1 MVSSRLNSA
10 DKSGEAYSQLYWPGL
25 IGGGRLF
32 GVNSLMK
39 TLGSYLRTFMVFA
52 SKVWTFICFVFKKQT
67 RAVSKSVS
75 RNLMQLW
82 WGCRRI
88 PKWVAK
94 YTFIAE

>member
-10 DKSGEAYSQLYWPGL
+10 DKGGEAYSQFYWPGL

-52 SKVWTFICFVFKKQT
+52 SKVWTFICFVFRKQT

-75 RNLMQLW
+75 RNLMQLLN
-82 WGCRRI
+82 G
-88 PKWVAK
+88 
-94 YTFIAE
+94 

>member
-10 DKSGEAYSQLYWPGL
+10 DKGGEAYSQLYWPGL

-52 SKVWTFICFVFKKQT
+52 SKVWTFICFVFRKQT
-67 RAVSKSVS
+67 RAVSKSESSSSQFDGTIGEVCV
-75 RNLMQLW
+75 
-82 WGCRRI
+82 GGGVI
-88 PKWVAK
+88 
-94 YTFIAE
+94 F